1 MNVITSNP
9 IMQMSSFTGNKNDVA
24 RVKAF
29 QYFVRAN
36 EKPTE
41 VVVNGIWD
49 KATEDAAKTWG
60 EKFDKL
66 TFKDQNFVS
75 KVNDIINAPTSK
87 NAPNPMDPAS
97 IAAAALSAGQK
108 TTETTLTEEEKTEE
122 EKKAR
127 RMKIIATAGG
137 AVVGFAIAKFVMKTN
152 KPMMLIGLT
161 LVGAGAG
168 FMVSKMMKKK

>member
-1 MNVITSNP
+1 MNVITTNP
-9 IMQMSSFTGNKNDVA
+9 IMQMSSFSGNINDVA

-29 QYFVRAN
+29 QYFVKQN
-36 EKPTE
+36 EKPTK

-49 KATEDAAKTWG
+49 KATEEASKTWG

-66 TFKDQNFVS
+66 TYKDQNFVS

-87 NAPNPMDPAS
+87 GGTNTVDPSA
-97 IAAAALSAGQK
+97 IATSLSEGLKA
-108 TTETTLTEEEKTEE
+108 TENTLKEE

-127 RMKIIATAGG
+127 MMKIIATSGG

-152 KPMMLIGLT
+152 KPMILIGLT